1 MEEQTRKI
9 RVKVPAK
16 KTTKHSSR
24 PPAPMPAHEPVTSQL
39 RIVETDPTSPFQVNL
54 TVSGWRAA
62 LLYFGTA
69 MMMGYVM
76 GIVSAVIGGV

>member
-9 RVKVPAK
+9 RIKVPAK

-24 PPAPMPAHEPVTSQL
+24 PPAPMPAHEPVTSRLQ
-39 RIVETDPTSPFQVNL
+39 IVETDPTSPFQVNL
-54 TVSGWRAA
+54 TVSGWRAG

-69 MMMGYVM
+69 MFVGYVM
-76 GIVSAVIGGV
+76 GITSTVIGGM